1 MNVVLFYIYAK
12 MEILLYSGKFPYDKV
27 FRKDSL
33 LETSPGRKPCK
44 KLTISTVLI
53 MLPP

>member
-1 MNVVLFYIYAK
+1 MCVYMKVELFYIYTK
-12 MEILLYSGKFPYDKV
+12 MEILRYSEKFPYDKV

-44 KLTISTVLI
+44 KVDD
-53 MLPP
+53 